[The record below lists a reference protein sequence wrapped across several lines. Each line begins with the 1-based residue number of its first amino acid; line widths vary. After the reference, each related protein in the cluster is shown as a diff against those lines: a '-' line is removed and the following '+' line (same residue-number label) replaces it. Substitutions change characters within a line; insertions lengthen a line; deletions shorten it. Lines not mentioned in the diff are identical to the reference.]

1 MKTTCGALILA
12 GGRGRRMGGKNKAL
26 LNLEEK
32 TFFERLRTALD
43 GFEEKIISVNDT
55 EWITDDLWIQV
66 RDERQDCGPMEGLRR
81 ALTCCESDALFVTA
95 CDMPF
100 VTAEFART
108 LTVAVGKHDALIC
121 CDRAGDLHPLCGVY
135 TKACL
140 PVIEE
145 LMEQNDYRIRQIAAR
160 TDCVTF
166 YMDGTDF
173 SDRILTNVN
182 TLEELERLTNAELTD
197 AAEMV

>member
-26 LNLEEK
+26 LHLEEK
-32 TFFERLRTALD
+32 TFFERLCTALD
-43 GFEEKIISVNDT
+43 GFEEKILSANDP
-55 EWITDDLWIQV
+55 EWITDGTYLLV
-66 RDERQDCGPMEGLRR
+66 RDERPDCGPMEGLRR

-100 VTAEFART
+100 ITAEFAKA
-108 LTVAVGKHDALIC
+108 LVKAAEGHDALIC
-121 CDRAGDLHPLCGVY
+121 CDRAGGLHPLCGVY

-140 PVIEE
+140 PVIEA
-145 LMEQNDYRIRQIAAR
+145 LMEKNDYRIRRIAAG

-166 YMDGTDF
+166 YMEETDF
-173 SDRILTNVN
+173 PDRILTNVN
-182 TLEELERLTNAELTD
+182 TLEELEQLSGSEQ
-197 AAEMV
+197 EKSEQ